1 MVTNIRFY
9 SLFIMTKA
17 CIDNFYDSRG
27 SLHKIGGIPSDFSIK
42 QVIVSKTLKAWTVRG
57 LHYSSP
63 PMEESKIISCIKGK
77 LAWLCIQKNN
87 SEILH
92 YQLYE
97 LSEKDKIAITL
108 PKGSI
113 HGCISYQDN
122 TEIQILSD
130 SIYSS
135 ESSINFKWGNI
146 LDKVCMELLIDKNNL
161 NDFGMSNNPNNLSLD
176 YKELIRT
183 NN

>member
-1 MVTNIRFY
+1 MI
-9 SLFIMTKA
+9 KA
-17 CIDNFYDSRG
+17 YKDHFYDSRG
-27 SLHKIGGIPSDFSIK
+27 SLHKIQGIPNNFSIK
-42 QVIVSKTLKAWTVRG
+42 QIIVSKTLKAWTVRG

-77 LAWLCIQKNN
+77 LAWLCIQKNK
-87 SEILH
+87 SGILH

-97 LSEKDKIAITL
+97 LSETDKTAITL

-113 HGCISYQDN
+113 HGCISYLDN

-135 ESSINFKWGNI
+135 ECSTNYKWGDI
-146 LDKVCMELLIDKNNL
+146 LDQVCMELSIDKDNL
-161 NDFGMSNNPNNLSLD
+161 HDFGMSNNPNHLPLD
-176 YKELIRT
+176 YKKLIRT

>member
-1 MVTNIRFY
+1 MI
-9 SLFIMTKA
+9 KA
-17 CIDNFYDSRG
+17 CKDHFYDSRG
-27 SLHKIGGIPSDFSIK
+27 SLHKIQGIPSDFSIK

-77 LAWLCIQKNN
+77 LAWLCIQKNK

-97 LSEKDKIAITL
+97 LSETDKTAITL

-113 HGCISYQDN
+113 HGCISYLDN

-135 ESSINFKWGNI
+135 GSSINFKWGKI
-146 LDKVCMELLIDKNNL
+146 LDKICMELSIDKNNL

-176 YKELIRT
+176 YKKLIRT